1 MLTYLRGDLL
11 SSPAQVQVNT
21 VNVVGVM
28 GKGIALQFKNKY
40 PEMFKSYRQICEKHL
55 FDVGNLYLWKSS
67 KKWVLLFP
75 TKKHWRNP
83 SKIEYIESGLKKF
96 VENYDRLGI
105 ESIAFPKLGCGNGNL
120 DWNIVKPIM
129 EKYLKPLPINIYIYI
144 DNYNDF
150 QPKHTDDNFIEWLH
164 SNPRDLSF
172 NELKEELLAVI
183 KNNNQILYADG
194 FIKYIEWDKNILLIK
209 NGREI
214 TVKED
219 EFCDFWD
226 YIRNVGIIEIN
237 KIPESYTPYAEVLL
251 KLLNKLKYL
260 QPVLISSDE
269 NKIDTSYGY
278 QYSED

>member
-105 ESIAFPKLGCGNGNL
+105 ESIAFPKLGCGNGIL

-150 QPKHTDDNFIEWLH
+150 QPEHTDDNFIEWLH